1 MEATILLGN
10 HNDCKIDTG
19 RYVETDVMGWKA
31 IVYVPSGIDNEQVQ
45 KALDYAYSTLC
56 QSCYMEFILADNFLL
71 ISKEVFDKKK
81 VFKFNLKKHFTECQT
96 SIRDTMKLYERNMDE
111 DYYNEYS
118 TFLWDLIKDKVE
130 KLRKMIEDKLRNLKC
145 KYNPYLCSYVIMIQ
159 NLVQQINDTHIHV
172 MEITERE
179 YGVDIA
185 PSYEN
190 YRAKMAFTQADNCL
204 YDIMHDEAK
213 KFRDNIVKD
222 KKIIAVWSD
231 ITRTIYNPIN
241 AKKARLSAFYSMPE
255 ETQAL
260 YNLREEDGFCELK
273 DGAKKFKKGA

>member
-1 MEATILLGN
+1 MEASILLGN

-31 IVYVPSGIDNEQVQ
+31 TIYVPSGIDNEQIQ

-81 VFKFNLKKHFTECQT
+81 VFKFNLKKHFTECQS

-118 TFLWDLIKDKVE
+118 TYLWDLIKDKVE
-130 KLRKMIEDKLRNLKC
+130 KLRKMIENKLRNLKC
-145 KYNPYLCSYVIMIQ
+145 KYNPYLSSYAITIQ
-159 NLVQQINDTHIHV
+159 NLVQQINDTHKHV

-231 ITRTIYNPIN
+231 ITKTLYDPIN
-241 AKKARLSAFYSMPE
+241 AKKARISAFYSMPK

-260 YNLREEDGFCELK
+260 YNLREEDGFCEPK
-273 DGAKKFKKGA
+273 ESTKKFKKGA

>member
-1 MEATILLGN
+1 MEAPVLLNN
-10 HNDCKIDTG
+10 HIVVNIDKG
-19 RYVETDVMGWKA
+19 RYVETDVVGWKA
-31 IVYVPSGIDNEQVQ
+31 IVYVPSGIDNEQIQ

-118 TFLWDLIKDKVE
+118 TYLWDLIKDKVE

-172 MEITERE
+172 MEITERK

-204 YDIMHDEAK
+204 YDIMHDEAE

-222 KKIIAVWSD
+222 KRVRGEWFSLSKED
-231 ITRTIYNPIN
+231 ISYIVN
-241 AKKARLSAFYSMPE
+241 AF
-255 ETQAL
+255 
-260 YNLREEDGFCELK
+260 DFK
-273 DGAKKFKKGA
+273 DV

>member
-1 MEATILLGN
+1 MEASILLGN
-10 HNDCKIDTG
+10 HNDCNIDTG

-31 IVYVPSGIDNEQVQ
+31 TIYVPSGIDNEQIQ

-81 VFKFNLKKHFTECQT
+81 VFKFNLKKHFTECQS

-118 TFLWDLIKDKVE
+118 TYLWDLIKDKVE
-130 KLRKMIEDKLRNLKC
+130 KLRKMIENKLRNLQC
-145 KYNPYLCSYVIMIQ
+145 KYNPYLCSYAITIQ

-190 YRAKMAFTQADNCL
+190 HRAKMAFTQADNCL
-204 YDIMHDEAK
+204 YDIMHDEGQK
-213 KFRDNIVKD
+213 V
-222 KKIIAVWSD
+222 
-231 ITRTIYNPIN
+231 P
-241 AKKARLSAFYSMPE
+241 
-255 ETQAL
+255 
-260 YNLREEDGFCELK
+260 
-273 DGAKKFKKGA
+273 

>member
-1 MEATILLGN
+1 
-10 HNDCKIDTG
+10 
-19 RYVETDVMGWKA
+19 MGWKA
-31 IVYVPSGIDNEQVQ
+31 TIYVPSGIDNEQIQ

-118 TFLWDLIKDKVE
+118 TYLWDLIKDKVE

-204 YDIMHDEAK
+204 YDIMHDEAE

-222 KKIIAVWSD
+222 KKVIAVWSD
-231 ITRTIYNPIN
+231 ITRTLYDPIN
-241 AKKARLSAFYSMPE
+241 AKKARFSAFYSMSE

-260 YNLREEDGFCELK
+260 YNLREEDGFCEPK
-273 DGAKKFKKGA
+273 EGTKKFKKGA